1 MLLHAGG
8 SVPVSLFERR
18 SKFVKFTSEPH
29 EAGKVPWIA
38 LLAERMSVM
47 NAPVQLTPQLVMHT
61 DEGYG
66 KVKLQPFQKSTS
78 S

>member
-38 LLAERMSVM
+38 LLVERMSVM